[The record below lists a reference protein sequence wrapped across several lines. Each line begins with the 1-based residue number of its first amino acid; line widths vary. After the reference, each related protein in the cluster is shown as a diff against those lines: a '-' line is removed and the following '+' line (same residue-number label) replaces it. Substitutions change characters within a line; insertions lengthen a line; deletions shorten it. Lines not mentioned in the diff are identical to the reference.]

1 MGHAAA
7 DQWISIKI
15 ALMEKT
21 SVTVMIYAYQAGRL
35 DLLKKQQVMEEK
47 ATLAALENQG
57 NTRRQTRIIVA
68 RMRPDEWPSLETVV
82 ARAIEQR
89 LDESDLAGPW
99 RPLTSD
105 EEEELALSGRW
116 PGPSMG
122 ISMSQ
127 RNYGLP
133 SELVKRLRT
142 ASWRVSEEPM
152 RELRE
157 LGLVGAGLVLSDA
170 QKERRDELAVRL
182 YPVPRIVRE
191 ALARYGPATAD
202 E

>member
-1 MGHAAA
+1 MEHATA

-15 ALMEKT
+15 ASMEKT

-47 ATLAALENQG
+47 ATLAALVNQG
-57 NTRRQTRIIVA
+57 NTRRQARIIVA
-68 RMRPDEWPSLETVV
+68 RMRPAEWPSLETVV
-82 ARAIEQR
+82 ARAVEQR
-89 LDESDLAGPW
+89 LDEPDLAGPW
-99 RPLTSD
+99 RPLTAD
-105 EEEELALSGRW
+105 EEDELALSGRW

-122 ISMSQ
+122 ISMAQ

-133 SELVKRLRT
+133 SDLVKRLRV
-142 ASWRVSEEPM
+142 ASWRVSETPM

-157 LGLVGAGLVLSDA
+157 LGLVGAGLVLSA
-170 QKERRDELAVRL
+170 EQKARRDELAVRL
-182 YPVPRIVRE
+182 YPVPRIIRE
-191 ALARYGPATAD
+191 ALARYGPAAAD